1 MENCYR
7 PVIYQPLSQDEKL
20 LLEYLHPN
28 DYLKCVTIKTPLL
41 ADVILLHI
49 SQGKGPDNTT
59 KFPQLDWWRGEKV
72 WMQGMHS
79 SEGGFGEEKWCNSRR
94 LLPSLWIWCTEPWR
108 RQTAADEYINVTKG
122 NCQEFNLH
130 CAFIQNRNPSWCKA
144 H

>member
-49 SQGKGPDNTT
+49 SQDEGPDNTT
-59 KFPQLDWWRGEKV
+59 KFPQLDWWRGEK
-72 WMQGMHS
+72 
-79 SEGGFGEEKWCNSRR
+79 
-94 LLPSLWIWCTEPWR
+94 
-108 RQTAADEYINVTKG
+108 A
-122 NCQEFNLH
+122 
-130 CAFIQNRNPSWCKA
+130 
-144 H
+144 